1 VLIGLILAALAFR
14 WAGGFFSVIFTVIV
28 ILEFF
33 AFVYTVK
40 EFEYS
45 FINGDFDV
53 DMILGKRK
61 RKQVLSTSCKEIKL
75 MAPAES
81 DKNKP
86 EGTFNQTLDFSIS
99 KNSTGRWFFII
110 EREDGSRNLVYFNPN
125 ERLLKAFKDYL
136 NKKMEYELKIDESN
150 S

>member
-1 VLIGLILAALAFR
+1 MLS
-14 WAGGFFSVIFTVIV
+14 AGQAVSFGYFTVIV

-75 MAPAES
+75 MAPAEAIKTS
-81 DKNKP
+81 LRVHLIKRLTSRFLK
-86 EGTFNQTLDFSIS
+86 TVQ
-99 KNSTGRWFFII
+99 GRWFFII